1 MPKRSLEEQQ
11 RLNREYARE
20 LYNLKRRVKT
30 KQKRG
35 YSVPESIIPNRP
47 KVVNP
52 ESISVLKKRTG
63 EYIAQRSVYTS
74 PEGVTI
80 KGATR
85 LKQERSERSKRA
97 AETRRRY
104 YLIQK
109 EVDAYDI
116 STLDDML
123 KSYESEEPTQKSYV
137 VLQQL
142 RDLIDSWSADAR
154 WSEELT
160 GLKRQ
165 DKKLLENVLNAAISQ
180 EGEEVVAQRC
190 DANAETIISIANSIL
205 YQSSGDSY
213 RKNGRENAQFN
224 IQKIGAILM
233 GRGLTVSESIKFTSY
248 ADLQDDNEL
257 PV

>member
-1 MPKRSLEEQQ
+1 MPKRSEEEQK

-35 YSVPESIIPNRP
+35 YTVPESIIPNRP

-52 ESISVLKKRTG
+52 ESISILKKRTG
-63 EYIAQRSVYTS
+63 EYIAKKSVYIS
-74 PEGVTI
+74 PEGTKV
-80 KGATR
+80 KGLQR

-97 AETRRRY
+97 AETRKNFYAR
-104 YLIQK
+104 K
-109 EVDAYDI
+109 A
-116 STLDDML
+116 
-123 KSYESEEPTQKSYV
+123 KEEPNTSYLGADWYEPVEPVYKSHA

-142 RDLIDSWSADAR
+142 RDLIDSWTPDVR
-154 WSEELT
+154 WSSELT
-160 GLKRQ
+160 GLKNQ
-165 DKKLLENVLNAAISQ
+165 DKKLLENALNFAI
-180 EGEEVVAQRC
+180 ERDGLEAVAQRC
-190 DANAETIISIANSIL
+190 EANADTIISIANAIL

-213 RKNGRENAQFN
+213 RKNGRENAQIN
-224 IQKIGAILM
+224 IQKIGAILL

-248 ADLQDDNEL
+248 ADLDEDNEL